1 MLTLNS
7 FQESYERARTIL
19 RTHQKEHK
27 MLAECLMKYETLD
40 AEDIKA
46 IMTGKVDP
54 DKEPNTTKEP
64 KSEPL
69 SPLP

>member
-1 MLTLNS
+1 
-7 FQESYERARTIL
+7 
-19 RTHQKEHK
+19 

-64 KSEPL
+64 KTEPL